1 MSMTKKTI
9 GELKFTDLRVHYG
22 TGRSIHVSGTG
33 RDKKFRYRYGAM
45 TDLGDLEISK
55 WKSLINALIERHGE
69 QEIQRQLRQWSKA
82 ECPWLRS
89 DDEIEEY
96 ALRLHAARIF
106 DDPAWAGYITFN
118 RQYRPEVFE
127 AARLVWIKASCCQKA
142 GQITETQL
150 DKAVCM
156 DNKIHCPHCGR
167 YSEFHICTPED
178 TQKEKE
184 T

>member
-127 AARLVWIKASCCQKA
+127 AARLVWIKTSCCQKA

-150 DKAVCM
+150 DKAIYM
-156 DNKIHCPHCGR
+156 DGWTRCPHCGR
-167 YSEFHICTPED
+167 FSSFHICTPEEI
-178 TQKEKE
+178 QKEKE
-184 T
+184 I